1 MMRLVI
7 LVSGASGQGK
17 SWLAEK
23 LLSDYA
29 FRVLSVDACYVE
41 FIETQVPTLFF
52 PAMKK
57 YVKIHY
63 DNILSSMYSKNK
75 FGRDFV
81 KEWREYLLGR
91 ILIKLRSGAAQLVV
105 EGYLLYDCSDFLKQ
119 HLSKKIIIREIAVKK
134 RKYRFKTGK
143 NVLSVKQIAA
153 LGF

>member
-1 MMRLVI
+1 M
-7 LVSGASGQGK
+7 
-17 SWLAEK
+17 
-23 LLSDYA
+23 
-29 FRVLSVDACYVE
+29 
-41 FIETQVPTLFF
+41 
-52 PAMKK
+52 
-57 YVKIHY
+57 
-63 DNILSSMYSKNK
+63 
-75 FGRDFV
+75 
-81 KEWREYLLGR
+81 GR